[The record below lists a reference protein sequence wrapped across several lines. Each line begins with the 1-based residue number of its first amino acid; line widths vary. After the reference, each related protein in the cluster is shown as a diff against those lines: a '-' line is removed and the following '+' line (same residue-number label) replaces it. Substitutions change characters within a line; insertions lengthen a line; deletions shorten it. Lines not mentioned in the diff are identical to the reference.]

1 MITVLQANN
10 RSQSMKCIMRTIY
23 FFVAISFALA
33 TSQAED
39 IQKEFAFPKIDDV
52 MQKLSQLQKV
62 EQLAPSAISSVGE
75 KDVNLLL
82 RRICKGG
89 SDASQSVIALGKI
102 GTPEA
107 VDALVEVI
115 QQGKDQALRYVAL
128 DALNSSDAT
137 SAVPRMVSL
146 LDSLDLHVTEK
157 AVILGYLSKH
167 PSVDVESAI
176 IKSATDP
183 ELELFALS
191 ALAEIGS
198 EVSLAFIR
206 SYLENGTGE
215 YMPVAKYSLRRIEAR
230 MGGVAPD
237 SAFDHYG
244 PILSGTFAHE
254 EDFLSH
260 TNSAFV
266 LEPCADM
273 QSDRIKSREEERIAY
288 RDMLRRAHEIESIM
302 GAIQERVFQ
311 KDNVKA
317 AMRKYEALVEETI
330 IDMKKGDSKHDWS
343 KSEDDAQEIWRQRAL
358 LRDDVL
364 AAQNEV
370 WHIIRQEFT
379 AVNPSA
385 EALNREYLVLVNKVL
400 NQMPKEIQGSIRG
413 ERSMPEESG
422 SY

>member
-1 MITVLQANN
+1 
-10 RSQSMKCIMRTIY
+10 MRTIY

-157 AVILGYLSKH
+157 AVILGYLSNTRAWMWNRQ
-167 PSVDVESAI
+167 SSRAQ
-176 IKSATDP
+176 
-183 ELELFALS
+183 
-191 ALAEIGS
+191 
-198 EVSLAFIR
+198 
-206 SYLENGTGE
+206 
-215 YMPVAKYSLRRIEAR
+215 RI
-230 MGGVAPD
+230 
-237 SAFDHYG
+237 
-244 PILSGTFAHE
+244 
-254 EDFLSH
+254 
-260 TNSAFV
+260 
-266 LEPCADM
+266 
-273 QSDRIKSREEERIAY
+273 
-288 RDMLRRAHEIESIM
+288 
-302 GAIQERVFQ
+302 
-311 KDNVKA
+311 
-317 AMRKYEALVEETI
+317 
-330 IDMKKGDSKHDWS
+330 
-343 KSEDDAQEIWRQRAL
+343 
-358 LRDDVL
+358 
-364 AAQNEV
+364 
-370 WHIIRQEFT
+370 
-379 AVNPSA
+379 
-385 EALNREYLVLVNKVL
+385 LN
-400 NQMPKEIQGSIRG
+400 
-413 ERSMPEESG
+413 
-422 SY
+422 